1 MQSERAVRMAKR
13 IDIASEIGKILADYG
28 ADVADSIKDVTRD
41 ISKKGAQAVKSNA
54 KADFGG
60 TGKYASGWTSQIET
74 NQYSAQGVIY
84 NKKVPGLP
92 HLLEKGHAKRG
103 GGRVGGKVH
112 IKPVEDE
119 IVRTFEEAVKKAI

>member
-1 MQSERAVRMAKR
+1 MAKR
-13 IDIASEIGKILADYG
+13 IDVASEIGKILKEYG
-28 ADVADSIKDVTRD
+28 NDVADSIKEVTKAV
-41 ISKKGAQAVKSNA
+41 SKKGAQAVKANA

-74 NQYSAQGVIY
+74 NQYSAQGIIY

-92 HLLEKGHAKRG
+92 HLLEKGHALRG
-103 GGRVGGKVH
+103 GGRSGWVNGREH

-119 IVRTFEEAVKKAI
+119 VIRAFEEEIKKSL